1 VFKPVVLFRKKIK
14 MEPDNW
20 KGELDDFPDV
30 SILIENI
37 LER

>member
-1 VFKPVVLFRKKIK
+1 

-30 SILIENI
+30 SILFWEYFGNKND
-37 LER
+37 LSPVYLV